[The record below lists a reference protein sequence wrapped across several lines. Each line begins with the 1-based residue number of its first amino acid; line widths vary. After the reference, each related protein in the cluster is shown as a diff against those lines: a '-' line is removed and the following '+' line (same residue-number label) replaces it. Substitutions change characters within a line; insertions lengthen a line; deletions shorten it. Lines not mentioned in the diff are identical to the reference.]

1 MKEMH
6 QSHVSGIF
14 LGWSPK
20 TFGCFNKGNLH
31 CISTSHPLKTPPK
44 NGLVISFRCWEPAL
58 VPCCADCHL
67 PREQEGHQERK
78 LELVK
83 KKKRKSWKKPQ
94 LWLSW
99 VTRALGSMS
108 ALRAY
113 CAHEQAESNSEINC
127 IMIEKIKWKAPTSE
141 FVIEEMEINTF
152 PQQRSWEEM
161 WERKVFKVIL

>member
-1 MKEMH
+1 MH

-14 LGWSPK
+14 LGRSPK

-58 VPCCADCHL
+58 VQCCADCHL

-83 KKKRKSWKKPQ
+83 KKKENHERNHSCDCLESP
-94 LWLSW
+94 
-99 VTRALGSMS
+99 GH
-108 ALRAY
+108 Y

-141 FVIEEMEINTF
+141 FVIEEMEISTF

-161 WERKVFKVIL
+161 

>member
-1 MKEMH
+1 MLVGYFWDGVPRHLAVSIRVICIALAHLIPWRHH
-6 QSHVSGIF
+6 QKMALSSPSDVGNQHWCNVVLTATSPGNRKGIR
-14 LGWSPK
+14 
-20 TFGCFNKGNLH
+20 KGNW
-31 CISTSHPLKTPPK
+31 S
-44 NGLVISFRCWEPAL
+44 WW
-58 VPCCADCHL
+58 
-67 PREQEGHQERK
+67 
-78 LELVK
+78 

-141 FVIEEMEINTF
+141 FVIEEMEISTF

-161 WERKVFKVIL
+161 WEGKVFKVIL